1 MPDLW
6 TRRGIL
12 TLAAG
17 ANATRLFAFSSDFWN
32 KKDPSEWSHDEVEQ
46 LNTKSPWAKQISVS
60 TPTQGGMMPGMGGG
74 GWGGGGMG
82 GGGMGRR
89 GGGMPRQ
96 MGQSYKG
103 VIRWES
109 AKVIQDATKQAIPK
123 EFANRYVISVSGI
136 PINGGQ
142 QRRYQQTDDSQSSS
156 QSTQDQLDRLKQV
169 TFLEPK
175 NRRDAQPGLVRQPVS
190 GAYGSVWFGFDR
202 DFLNLKEEDK
212 EVTFETQ
219 FGQLNVKAKFNL
231 KDMLYHSEL
240 AL

>member
-17 ANATRLFAFSSDFWN
+17 ASATRLFAFSSDFWN
-32 KKDPSEWSHDEVEQ
+32 KKDPSEWNHDEVEQ
-46 LNTKSPWAKQISVS
+46 LANKSPWAKEISVS
-60 TPTQGGMMPGMGGG
+60 PPMQNGGMMPGMGGG
-74 GWGGGGMG
+74 MGGM

-89 GGGMPRQ
+89 GGMPRQ
-96 MGQSYKG
+96 AGQSYKG

-109 AKVIQDATKQAIPK
+109 AKVIQDALKQDIPK
-123 EFANRYVISVSGI
+123 EFANRYVISVTGI
-136 PINGGQ
+136 PIDGGQ
-142 QRRYQQTDDSQSSS
+142 QQRYQQTDGQQSS
-156 QSTQDQLDRLKQV
+156 QSLQDQLDRLKQV

-175 NRRDAQPGLVRQPVS
+175 NRRDAQPGIVREPVS
-190 GAYGSVWFGFDR
+190 AAYGSVWFGFDR

-219 FGQLNVKAKFNL
+219 FGRLSIKTKFNL

-240 AL
+240 AV